1 MIVDTFAQS
10 QADQRNWYARWKYLN
25 VRKRAGLVS
34 LSFFFRP
41 EQGLALNLGDA
52 CFEELMTS

>member
-10 QADQRNWYARWKYLN
+10 QADQRNWYTCWKYLN

-34 LSFFFRP
+34 LSFFFRL
-41 EQGLALNLGDA
+41 EQGLALNLRDA
-52 CFEELMTS
+52 CFEELMTL